1 MPERRSRQVFAHLY
15 LRALRSLRLMRR
27 AWTTL
32 AAVAV
37 LCVVATAAAIWFPLS
52 HRIDV
57 LKSDN
62 AVLRQRIDALASTP
76 PSQWRR
82 LNDRARG
89 LILAGLET
97 AAEDLKV
104 LVIYASADSEA
115 RQYAAQF
122 VDAARLVGVDA
133 RAREDAPS
141 ASAEV
146 GLAIGIAGP
155 TPSEQAERL
164 KDILS
169 SAGLD
174 VRYAPW
180 TKRPGDDVPVDFA
193 LLVGPKPW

>member
-1 MPERRSRQVFAHLY
+1 SRQVFSHLS
-15 LRALRSLRLMRR
+15 LRALRSLRLIRR
-27 AWTTL
+27 GWTTF
-32 AAVAV
+32 AAVV
-37 LCVVATAAAIWFPLS
+37 FLSVIATAAAIWFPLS

-57 LKSDN
+57 LKREN
-62 AVLRQRIDALASTP
+62 AVLRQRIDAFASTP

-82 LNDRARG
+82 LSDRARG
-89 LILAGLET
+89 LVLAGLET

-133 RAREDAPS
+133 RARENARS

-146 GLAIGIAGP
+146 GLAVGIAGT

-164 KDILS
+164 KDI
-169 SAGLD
+169 
-174 VRYAPW
+174 
-180 TKRPGDDVPVDFA
+180 
-193 LLVGPKPW
+193 